1 MEKMKRQNK
10 TTLFLTRAGMIA
22 AIYVALTM
30 LSALMGLSSGAIQL
44 RLSEAMCLLP
54 LILPEAIVGLT
65 LGCALANFI
74 TGCAVWDIV
83 FGSVATLIGA
93 VGAYLLKR
101 LPEKYEFVATIPT
114 VLANAVIV
122 PFVLKWAYGIEDG
135 YWFLFATV
143 GIGEVL
149 SAGILGTFLYKNLK
163 KVFM

>member
-1 MEKMKRQNK
+1 M
-10 TTLFLTRAGMIA
+10 TRAGMIA

-114 VLANAVIV
+114 VLANAIIV

>member
-1 MEKMKRQNK
+1 MKRQNK

-54 LILPEAIVGLT
+54 LIFPEAIVGLT

-93 VGAYLLKR
+93 IGAYLLKR
-101 LPEKYEFVATIPT
+101 LPEKYEFLATVPT
-114 VLANAVIV
+114 ILANAIIV
-122 PFVLKWAYGIEDG
+122 PFVLKYAYGIADG
-135 YWFLFATV
+135 YWF
-143 GIGEVL
+143 
-149 SAGILGTFLYKNLK
+149 
-163 KVFM
+163 

>member
-1 MEKMKRQNK
+1 M
-10 TTLFLTRAGMIA
+10 TRAGMIA

-149 SAGILGTFLYKNLK
+149 SAGVLGTFLYKNLK

>member
-1 MEKMKRQNK
+1 
-10 TTLFLTRAGMIA
+10 MIA

-54 LILPEAIVGLT
+54 LIFPEAIVGLT

-93 VGAYLLKR
+93 LGAYLLRR

-149 SAGILGTFLYKNLK
+149 SAGVLGTFLYKNLK

>member
-1 MEKMKRQNK
+1 
-10 TTLFLTRAGMIA
+10 MIA

-93 VGAYLLKR
+93 LGAYLLKR
-101 LPEKYEFVATIPT
+101 LPEKYEFAATIPT

-135 YWFLFATV
+135 YWFLFITV

-149 SAGILGTFLYKNLK
+149 SAGVLGTFLYKNLK

>member
-1 MEKMKRQNK
+1 
-10 TTLFLTRAGMIA
+10 MIA

-44 RLSEAMCLLP
+44 RLSEALCLLP

-114 VLANAVIV
+114 VLANAIIV
-122 PFVLKWAYGIEDG
+122 PFVLRWAYGIEDG

-143 GIGEVL
+143 GISEVL
-149 SAGILGTFLYKNLK
+149 SAGVLGTFLYKNLK

>member
-1 MEKMKRQNK
+1 MEKMKRNNK

-30 LSALMGLSSGAIQL
+30 LSALIGLSSGAIQL

-54 LILPEAIVGLT
+54 LIFPEAIVGLT

-74 TGCAVWDIV
+74 TGCAIWDIV

-93 VGAYLLKR
+93 IGAYLLKR

-122 PFVLKWAYGIEDG
+122 PFVLRWAYGIEDG
-135 YWFLFATV
+135 YWFLFMTV
-143 GIGEVL
+143 GIGEAL

-163 KVFM
+163 KVF